1 MIFKLRMLSG
11 ETDGFV
17 REYEV
22 PESTDLLQLHDLVC
36 GDLGYDPFNFSSFFA
51 ADSGWNKLQGNIIKV
66 NFCILSSIIIK

>member
-36 GDLGYDPFNFSSFFA
+36 GDLCYDPFNFSSFFA
-51 ADSGWNKLQGNIIKV
+51 ADSGWN
-66 NFCILSSIIIK
+66 

>member
-36 GDLGYDPFNFSSFFA
+36 GDLCYDPFNFSSFFMNA
-51 ADSGWNKLQGNIIKV
+51 TDSKPGIMTYAI
-66 NFCILSSIIIK
+66 S

>member
-1 MIFKLRMLSG
+1 MLSG

-36 GDLGYDPFNFSSFFA
+36 GDLGYDPFNFSSFFGESTEFVHVA
-51 ADSGWNKLQGNIIKV
+51 GDIRILQGGI
-66 NFCILSSIIIK
+66 NFF